1 MDGFHILADR
11 DVTVELAQRFGEEVL
26 HRVTRVGGVSITID
40 LKSSIHMCLS
50 EVSVGCF
57 INWQVFHSLLKSCV
71 FRIKND
77 DILRENLSIDGVAW
91 EGLIG
96 VLALLILIFGDLL
109 KEDALSILLG
119 PWISIEDEALILA
132 GSRVHLKAHD
142 PVENFVWEA
151 DLHCGPVKFWILFL
165 VSCLFILCH
174 SNILEFFNF
183 GADLFSQRI
192 LEFHRCVYEVSNFD
206 MRNTIRLREL

>member
-1 MDGFHILADR
+1 
-11 DVTVELAQRFGEEVL
+11 
-26 HRVTRVGGVSITID
+26 
-40 LKSSIHMCLS
+40 
-50 EVSVGCF
+50 
-57 INWQVFHSLLKSCV
+57 LLKSCV

-165 VSCLFILCH
+165 VSRLLMSHFGKLFQYCQ
-174 SNILEFFNF
+174 NF
-183 GADLFSQRI
+183 HLMIQHNLHLF
-192 LEFHRCVYEVSNFD
+192 
-206 MRNTIRLREL
+206 